1 MDVKKF
7 LKEFA
12 DKFGKTKQEK
22 EDILKSNKITIDYAD
37 GVIDF
42 LYEDPEADSLYFCFH
57 GGSNS
62 SIFKDEDYRFVWDNL
77 VLQDEIFTSW
87 MRDHNMTEY
96 DMMVV
101 CIDMY
106 YDDHID
112 VHCSFSFYGD
122 IEE

>member
-1 MDVKKF
+1 MNIDKI

-12 DKFGKTKQEK
+12 DKFGKTEQEK
-22 EDILKSNKITIDYAD
+22 QDIKKANKITIDYAD
-37 GVIDF
+37 GVLDL
-42 LYEDPEADSLYFCFH
+42 LYDDPETDSLYFCYH

-62 SIFKDEDYRFVWDNL
+62 SIFKDEDYRFIWHNL
-77 VLQDEIFTSW
+77 ILQDEKFIIW

-106 YDDHID
+106 DHKTVD
-112 VHCSFSFYGD
+112 VHCSFSFYG
-122 IEE
+122 ISS